1 MEGNCKNHVKK
12 VQIPPFSA
20 LFVFF
25 LGGGCNSSIDDFLLG
40 QKVPKMAKKVEVLLF
55 LAEILRWLKC
65 SHIYRVL
72 RQTLL
77 VPSQFGVADSV
88 SDIVME

>member
-1 MEGNCKNHVKK
+1 M
-12 VQIPPFSA
+12 IFIIT
-20 LFVFF
+20 
-25 LGGGCNSSIDDFLLG
+25 IDDFFLLG
-40 QKVPKMAKKVEVLLF
+40 QKVPKIAKKGEFLLF

-88 SDIVME
+88 SDIFMA